1 MTKPSVGAVDH
12 FAVLD
17 DLLTSRRSCRG
28 FRPDP
33 VDRSTIDR
41 LLTAAQRA
49 ASWCNTQPWELVVTT
64 AEETDRL
71 REVFAAA
78 PPSGSDIDFP
88 PGYEGVLAERRREVG
103 WQLYEAVGVTKGD
116 REASGREM
124 LRNFVFFDAPHV
136 AIVHAPRSLGVYGV
150 LDCGLYVQSFLL
162 AAEALGLGTCAQAA
176 VASYSGLLHER
187 YDITDDRQIVCGI
200 AFGYADPEHA
210 SAAFMSRRAD
220 LGDVVRVV

>member
-1 MTKPSVGAVDH
+1 MSDVD
-12 FAVLD
+12 VLQH
-17 DLLTSRRSCRG
+17 LLTERRSCRG

-33 VDRSTIDR
+33 VAAETIDR
-41 LLTAAQRA
+41 LLSLAQRSP
-49 ASWCNTQPWELVVTT
+49 SWCNTQPWELVVTT

-71 REVFAAA
+71 REAFAAG

-103 WQLYEAVGVTKGD
+103 WQLYEAVGVAKGD

-124 LRNFVFFDAPHV
+124 LRNFAFFDAPHV

-162 AAEALGLGTCAQAA
+162 AAQALGLGTCAQAA
-176 VASYSGLLHER
+176 VAAYSSLLHER
-187 YDITDDRQIVCGI
+187 YDIGADRQIVCGI
-200 AFGYADPEHA
+200 AFGLADPEHPSA
-210 SAAFMSRRAD
+210 SFTSRRVAVD
-220 LGDVVRVV
+220 QVVRIV